1 MADWNDWEC
10 KDWAR
15 EDREAQHSE
24 DRDYKP
30 WQQNSWDPTFEPADP
45 HAYQRPI
52 TTEYLESVATDDLAA
67 LSNPVASQASTSV
80 PPCKFYGTRQGCR
93 KGNECCFAHHVDAL
107 PHLTEFIAQFTVS
120 SRPVVPASP
129 GIRVQQVC
137 RFFGTPGGCDRGP
150 SCRFAHCQPQ

>member
-10 KDWAR
+10 EDWAR
-15 EDREAQHSE
+15 EDREA
-24 DRDYKP
+24 RDYKP

-45 HAYQRPI
+45 HANQRQH
-52 TTEYLESVATDDLAA
+52 TTIYLDNVGKDDFEA
-67 LSNPVASQASTSV
+67 SNPVELQASV
-80 PPCKFYGTRQGCR
+80 PPCKVDYTPQGCR
-93 KGNECCFAHHVDAL
+93 NRGCCFAHRVNAL
-107 PHLTEFIAQFTVS
+107 PHRSAFLPQFTVP

>member
-1 MADWNDWEC
+1 MADWNGWEC
-10 KDWAR
+10 EDWSR
-15 EDREAQHSE
+15 EDREA
-24 DRDYKP
+24 RDYKP

-45 HAYQRPI
+45 HAYPRQH
-52 TTEYLESVATDDLAA
+52 TTEYLESVDTDDFAA
-67 LSNPVASQASTSV
+67 PSNPVELQASV
-80 PPCKFYGTRQGCR
+80 PPCKFDYTPQGCR
-93 KGNECCFAHHVDAL
+93 NGNECRFAHHVDAL

-150 SCRFAHCQPQ
+150 SCRFAH